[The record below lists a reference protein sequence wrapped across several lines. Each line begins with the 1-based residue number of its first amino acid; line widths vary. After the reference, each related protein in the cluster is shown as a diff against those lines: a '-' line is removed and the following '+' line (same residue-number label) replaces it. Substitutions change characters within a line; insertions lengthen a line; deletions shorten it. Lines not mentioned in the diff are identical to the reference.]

1 MAARSVS
8 TAWFFLKSPTNR
20 LAPLGFNTPHDQ
32 IMTLSFCQFLPIFS
46 QKKIYI
52 FHELTTGAKAG
63 GGRALEAKAS
73 RPRPEPVA
81 MAGDAP
87 QLAVKVI
94 RGRDL
99 TLVDGRPCDPCVCV
113 AVEKQRYTTQVR
125 TGAAAAPEW
134 NESFLFSVPAGTKDL
149 VLTVSDWSGGERE
162 RALGTATIQL
172 SDRLLTLNRP
182 HHAWVPLQAA
192 SADTSSLNSDGSIA
206 AASSERD
213 GARGAVMIE
222 VSVYSPYYL
231 HVSCAC
237 PWCARGFIYR
247 FNRFSVGNQIE
258 YKGPA
263 SATPANA
270 RHANGETAS
279 APAHVDAMAD
289 NVLAPPASAQ
299 RADGETAS
307 SHHHEPVDAMADNAP
322 APPASERHEDGETAS
337 SPHHEPV
344 DATADTTPAPPDSE
358 RHEDGETASLPHHEP
373 VDAMADNTPA
383 PPASARHADGETA
396 SADAEG
402 AADAADG
409 GLRAEGVA
417 DSESPEDAGSGDEDV
432 VTEEELEV
440 LRKEAEEARQELERV
455 REESAAEAAAEEAAA
470 VEAAAAAAE
479 AAEAAA
485 AAEAE
490 AAEAAGEVLEACL
503 APALAKEA
511 LRGEARVAA
520 RAMLAVI
527 LSPALR
533 QEAQDIAAAR
543 AKAQAE
549 ADAAAAAAKAAAEA
563 AARQRRVDPPPD
575 LYPEGVRPPDS
586 VPTRELG
593 ALGAS
598 SMRPDEVERVAHQAA
613 LRANRSLAW
622 GAPRQALPDEAVYG
636 PAAASP
642 VESLIAAEQ
651 AWLKSC
657 HVQMDSGL
665 ADRLAS
671 NRADF
676 APRLPEIPLRRGAAP
691 AGCAV
696 GSARPYLAAALHPA
710 RAVDA
715 QAQNIRAKEAEV
727 QRLEKRQD
735 VLQSSLPFIQ
745 QQIHAGARV
754 MGRYDQ
760 GERELREVKRLLQ
773 KKRGQLLVLRSSNP
787 VIAAPAVVALGRD
800 RAEQMAA
807 KFSLPHQI
815 ERHTRALARTQEEA
829 SMLAWSLR
837 AKDIIVRSGKA
848 FEIET
853 ERDAWAQAHCL
864 RPQSALREMSRLS
877 VVQVNATALRV
888 CQHSKKK
895 NRNLL

>member
-1 MAARSVS
+1 
-8 TAWFFLKSPTNR
+8 
-20 LAPLGFNTPHDQ
+20 
-32 IMTLSFCQFLPIFS
+32 
-46 QKKIYI
+46 
-52 FHELTTGAKAG
+52 
-63 GGRALEAKAS
+63 
-73 RPRPEPVA
+73 

-87 QLAVKVI
+87 QLAVRVI

-417 DSESPEDAGSGDEDV
+417 DSESPEDADSGDEDV

-470 VEAAAAAAE
+470 VEAAALVTA
-479 AAEAAA
+479 
-485 AAEAE
+485 
-490 AAEAAGEVLEACL
+490 LETIEPRFAI
-503 APALAKEA
+503 
-511 LRGEARVAA
+511 RVIPEE
-520 RAMLAVI
+520 RSVMLLQVSKTMRTAM
-527 LSPALR
+527 
-533 QEAQDIAAAR
+533 EH
-543 AKAQAE
+543 
-549 ADAAAAAAKAAAEA
+549 
-563 AARQRRVDPPPD
+563 
-575 LYPEGVRPPDS
+575 VRPPAMIKVKKGQTILTESIQNAMLDMMKWCSITTINLSNATIRAEGVGGLAS
-586 VPTRELG
+586 VLG
-593 ALGAS
+593 RCAS
-598 SMRPDEVERVAHQAA
+598 LAH
-613 LRANRSLAW
+613 LDLCANRIGDEGAGMLAAVLGQCASLAHLDLRVNEIGDE
-622 GAPRQALPDEAVYG
+622 GAG
-636 PAAASP
+636 
-642 VESLIAAEQ
+642 
-651 AWLKSC
+651 
-657 HVQMDSGL
+657 
-665 ADRLAS
+665 RLAAVLGQCAS
-671 NRADF
+671 LDHLN
-676 APRLPEIPLRRGAAP
+676 LRPSKIGAEG
-691 AGCAV
+691 AG
-696 GSARPYLAAALHPA
+696 RLAAVAANFP
-710 RAVDA
+710 
-715 QAQNIRAKEAEV
+715 
-727 QRLEKRQD
+727 
-735 VLQSSLPFIQ
+735 SLTLF
-745 QQIHAGARV
+745 
-754 MGRYDQ
+754 
-760 GERELREVKRLLQ
+760 
-773 KKRGQLLVLRSSNP
+773 
-787 VIAAPAVVALGRD
+787 
-800 RAEQMAA
+800 
-807 KFSLPHQI
+807 F
-815 ERHTRALARTQEEA
+815 
-829 SMLAWSLR
+829 
-837 AKDIIVRSGKA
+837 
-848 FEIET
+848 
-853 ERDAWAQAHCL
+853 
-864 RPQSALREMSRLS
+864 
-877 VVQVNATALRV
+877 
-888 CQHSKKK
+888 
-895 NRNLL
+895 